1 MESKA
6 NHVSSSGFSPIPKG
20 ATVQDLIEKYSETVK
35 KTSGRTKAATLE
47 MLKRQIGKVQLTNL
61 NALVLRDF
69 IDRRSDDGAGGVTIA
84 ADLSYLSA
92 VLKWARHARQLDIN
106 DCQPAPDFGEKTCGA
121 TALGDT
127 THTIRKWPEHLA

>member
-6 NHVSSSGFSPIPKG
+6 SHIASSGFSPIPNG
-20 ATVQDLIEKYSETVK
+20 ATVTDLIEKYTETVK
-35 KTSGRTKAATLE
+35 KSSGKTKAATLE

-61 NALVLRDF
+61 NSLVLRDF
-69 IDRRSDDGAGGVTIA
+69 IDRRSDAGAGGVTIA

-106 DCQPAPDFGEKTCGA
+106 D
-121 TALGDT
+121 
-127 THTIRKWPEHLA
+127 RLAKGFCEITSER